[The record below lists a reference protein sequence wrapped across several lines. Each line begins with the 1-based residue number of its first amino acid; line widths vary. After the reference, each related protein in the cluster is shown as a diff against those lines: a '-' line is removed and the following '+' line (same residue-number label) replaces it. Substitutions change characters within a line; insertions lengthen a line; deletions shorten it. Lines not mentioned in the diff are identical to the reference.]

1 MKNKLFLVVILLS
14 CLYETMNAQRT
25 LIDTV
30 RYRFHYDT
38 KEVVDEGK
46 KPFSDEI
53 NVDIGDKVTYCYS
66 RWDEDNDLLYDSI
79 MAKGGNVNDFLAAEG
94 PISMFDE
101 RVIKNYPSKG
111 NLSVTCLLG
120 DDVIYNEPMV
130 KKTWNLE
137 LGDTTI
143 VGYNCKKATCNFRG
157 RKWTAWYTLDI
168 PISEGPWKIDGLPGM
183 ILKAVD
189 SLNQFSFE
197 CFQIKTDLNI
207 PMTVKVA
214 KCIKT
219 TALKVHKLKML
230 RESNYTAYS
239 KLVGDDKGVIMGYV
253 PKSKVACLLEKY

>member
-1 MKNKLFLVVILLS
+1 MKNKLFLVIVLLS
-14 CLYETMNAQRT
+14 CLYETMYAQRT

-30 RYRFHYDT
+30 RYRFHYET
-38 KEVVDEGK
+38 KETATEGK
-46 KPFSDEI
+46 KPFDDEI

-66 RWDEDNDLLYDSI
+66 SWEEDNDLLYDSI

-120 DDVIYNEPMV
+120 DDLIYNEPMV
-130 KKTWNLE
+130 KKDWNLE
-137 LGDTTI
+137 PGDTTI
-143 VGYNCKKATCNFRG
+143 VGYKCKKATCNFRG
-157 RKWTAWYTLDI
+157 RKWIAWYTLDI

-183 ILKAVD
+183 ILKAID

-197 CFQIKTDLNI
+197 CFQIKANLNI
-207 PMTVKVA
+207 PMMVKVA
-214 KCIKT
+214 KHVKT
-219 TALKVHKLKML
+219 TALKVHKLRIL
-230 RESNYTAYS
+230 RASNYTAYS